1 MIRGRKLVSFA
12 WCLAAAA
19 AAVLA
24 QDQRPPVF
32 RGGAVLVTVDA
43 YPQQNGRTVEGLTP
57 EDFEV
62 LEDGKPQKIE
72 NFDFV
77 RVDGPMT
84 EQERHDPSSVA
95 ESFAAAAE
103 PRNRVF
109 VVYLDQYHVGL
120 DGAVYV
126 HRPLADTLTQLLAP
140 GDLFA
145 VMTPKMRARDLTF
158 ARRLEALEDQLSR
171 YAQWGQKNSI
181 VKTPQEQFI
190 EDCLQTSGMGPPS
203 SVADGAVM
211 RNSADLL
218 RLRWREDATLT
229 NIEEL
234 IGYLGTLREA
244 RTVVLLFTDGW
255 QLFGPDPS
263 LMPQRTPDRA
273 GQQVIPACNAE
284 FMRLANLEDER
295 RFRELITEANRRN
308 VTFYPVTPGG
318 LAVFDT
324 SMKDR
329 VTMNPNGPINQ
340 TVLSQ
345 DANRL
350 RNRTQSLIALAENTD
365 GIAVVNTNDLA
376 SGVRKIVSD
385 VSAYYVLGYYATN
398 QKLDGAYH
406 RIQVRIKR
414 PGVTIKARRG
424 YFAPNA
430 AELNAKTSSAAPI
443 AAPVGEAL
451 SGMKVPRPDAELIIT
466 GVVRGGDLN
475 VVAEIPGSRAESGKW
490 AQGAD
495 ARVVVTAADGAA
507 LPAVTAR
514 VEPGAR
520 SALLVVPLPATAA
533 SPWRVDVTFAS
544 GADRLQ
550 DRDTVDAP
558 KTTTLLGNPIAY
570 RAAPGPRS
578 PIRPVADMQFRR
590 TERVHVEWP
599 ALKPLDAR
607 QARVLGRNGQPLTLN
622 ATTTERE
629 VNGATMV
636 AVDINLAPLS
646 AGDYLIEL
654 TAGSQGAAETRLMAF
669 RVVQ

>member
-1 MIRGRKLVSFA
+1 MPRARVLFPLALLAVSIGVIR
-12 WCLAAAA
+12 
-19 AAVLA
+19 A
-24 QDQRPPVF
+24 QEQRPPTF

-43 YPQQNGRTVEGLTP
+43 YPQQNGKIVEGLTP

-62 LEDGKPQKIE
+62 LEDGKPQKVE

-84 EQERHDPSSVA
+84 DQERRDPSSVA

-145 VMTPKMRARDLTF
+145 VMTPKMRVRDLTF

-171 YAQWGQKNSI
+171 YAQWGQKTSI

-190 EDCLQTSGMGPPS
+190 DDCLQTSGMAPPA
-203 SVADGAVM
+203 SVSDGAVV
-211 RNSADLL
+211 RNTADLL

-229 NIEEL
+229 NVEDL
-234 IGYLGTLREA
+234 IGYLGSLREA

-255 QLFGPDPS
+255 QLFGPDPG
-263 LMPQRTPDRA
+263 LMPQRSPDRA

-324 SMKDR
+324 PIKDR
-329 VTMNPNGPINQ
+329 VAMNPNGPTNQ

-345 DANRL
+345 DAGRL

-424 YFAPNA
+424 YYAPNA
-430 AELNAKTSSAAPI
+430 SDLNAKPSTSAAAV

-451 SGMKVPRPDAELIIT
+451 SGMRVPRPDAELIIT
-466 GVVRGGDLN
+466 GVVRGAELN
-475 VVAEIPGSRAESGKW
+475 VVAEIPGSRTEGGKW

-495 ARVVVTAADGAA
+495 ARVVVTTADGAT

-520 SALLVVPLPATAA
+520 SALMVVPLPAAAA
-533 SPWRVDVTFAS
+533 SPWRADVTFTS

-550 DRDTVDAP
+550 DRDTMEAP
-558 KTTTLLGNPIAY
+558 RATTLLGNPIAY
-570 RAAPGPRS
+570 RAAPGPRP

-629 VNGATMV
+629 VNGSTMV
-636 AVDINLAPLS
+636 AVDLNLAPLS
-646 AGDYLIEL
+646 AGDYVIEL
-654 TAGSQGAAETRLMAF
+654 TAGSQGATETRLMAI